1 LVFVV
6 NERKDKLTPLK
17 DILANLFRDA
27 DLPFNP
33 DDALIWKVWEDVVGP
48 TIAKNAHPL
57 WIKDRNLRVA
67 VSDPIWLQELR
78 FVEETMKDKLNQKIG
93 RTAVETIEFR
103 LGSKQIIPPD
113 Q

>member
-1 LVFVV
+1 LVTVV
-6 NERKDKLTPLK
+6 NQRKDKLTALK
-17 DILANLFRDA
+17 DILANIFREA

-48 TIAKNAHPL
+48 TISKKAHPL

-78 FVEETMKDKLNQKIG
+78 FVEETMKDKLNEKMG
-93 RTAVETIEFR
+93 RTAVEKIEFR
-103 LGSKQIIPPD
+103 LGSKQKIPPD
-113 Q
+113 R